1 MCIRDRAGMVAVDD
15 DERAVAAASSPHG
28 PGVLV
33 PDQLVGAG
41 DHEVVW
47 HVS

>member
-1 MCIRDRAGMVAVDD
+1 MVAVDD
-15 DERAVAAASSPHG
+15 DERAVADAGSPHG
-28 PGVLV
+28 AGVLV
-33 PDQLVGAG
+33 PDQRVGAG